1 MHHRLSFDDDHL
13 LTLKIIKMKI
23 NKEDLPVTMEAPG
36 TIMRALPGYGGMTVA
51 FNELPAGT
59 DMKPLLMGLK
69 NDSCQCPHWGYI
81 VEGEMLVEYD
91 DGSHERLV
99 KGDVFYLPPGHTAL
113 VEKDLKL
120 LDFSPERELK
130 EVMDHVARKM
140 AEMSTS

>member
-1 MHHRLSFDDDHL
+1 
-13 LTLKIIKMKI
+13 MKI
-23 NKEDLPVTMEAPG
+23 KKEDLPVTMEAPG
-36 TIMRALPGYGGMTVA
+36 AIMRSLPGYGGMSVA

-91 DGSHERLV
+91 DGKREKLV

-120 LDFSPERELK
+120 LDFSPEKELK

-140 AEMSTS
+140 AEMSAS